1 MRLSAASPPAQH
13 PALRRACLAG
23 GVLLVLIGVAPAAA
37 RAAEDDDDAEGVT
50 RPLAASYYG
59 IGLNGSPRV
68 TRVDLALGSTGNTS
82 GALFGVQNL
91 QPDSTRL
98 SDISHRFWV
107 SRGRA
112 DLGIGVGALALT
124 AQPLGV
130 APSAA
135 PPNATL
141 DNSTILLASAPSL
154 SVGMRFRASRE
165 STVFADASSTRGF
178 GPSNGEAYLGKVGVE
193 WKPVSL
199 ASRWNLS
206 YGGIGWR
213 LSADSKMTLRIR
225 GGGLGLYVRS
235 QF

>member
-13 PALRRACLAG
+13 PALRRACVAG

-37 RAAEDDDDAEGVT
+37 RAGEDDDAAEDAA
-50 RPLAASYYG
+50 RPLTANYG
-59 IGLNGSPRV
+59 VGLNGSSRV
-68 TRVDLALGSTGNTS
+68 TRVDLALGSMGNTS

-98 SDISHRFWV
+98 SDVSHRFWV
-107 SRGRA
+107 SRGRT

-124 AQPLGV
+124 AQPLGA

-135 PPNATL
+135 PNATL

-178 GPSNGEAYLGKVGVE
+178 GPNNGDAYLGKVGVE